1 MYIFRSACL
10 EDKIYSIILVTFA
23 AHLHQQTTDFY
34 NEQTPLLRA
43 VKELPNHYCPF
54 YKQMAVFNS
63 LLEAVASCDKFP
75 YEIDASSTDEIHHA
89 TPIILGPH
97 LIGNVLPHALPHL
110 QAYNESL
117 EESKRPFV
125 ITPEK
130 ITFAVWVKTPD
141 LRTNAVKTLMD
152 FWREQKTFQ
161 VLAGWR
167 NELYPVYGDAS
178 QPDNVAFVME
188 RAATPLF
195 GISTFGCHLNAFTR
209 DSEGNILM
217 WVARRSK
224 SKQTYPGLLDNCV
237 NSEDNYF
244 LLRSHFPFLTA
255 CMYVGR
261 WWYLV

>member
-1 MYIFRSACL
+1 
-10 EDKIYSIILVTFA
+10 
-23 AHLHQQTTDFY
+23 
-34 NEQTPLLRA
+34 
-43 VKELPNHYCPF
+43 
-54 YKQMAVFNS
+54 MAVFNS

-110 QAYNESL
+110 KTYNESF
-117 EESKRPFV
+117 EEGKQPFV
-125 ITPEK
+125 ITPER
-130 ITFAVWVKTPD
+130 ITFADWVNTPD
-141 LRTNAVKTLMD
+141 LRTNTVKTLMD

-209 DSEGNILM
+209 DPEGNILM

-237 NSEDNYF
+237 SSENSHI
-244 LLRSHFPFLTA
+244 LLRIHLPFLTTLF
-255 CMYVGR
+255 YVELHVGCWR
-261 WWYLV
+261 YLV